1 VTGSSEVDFD
11 WNDIPL
17 LLALARTGSM
27 NAAGKRLGVDPS
39 TISRRLAATEAALQT
54 PLFVRGPTGYQPTD
68 AGRVF
73 LENAGRIDGQV
84 RDMLVDTRAE
94 ADGVGGEVRLTAID
108 FMFSEWLAAHLPA
121 LVAAHPALQLQL
133 IASNQSLSFTHRETD
148 LALRLARP
156 RDDAALVMRK
166 VGELGFA
173 VYAQA
178 CFAGT
183 PRERWGEL
191 PWLVYGPEL
200 AETPEMR
207 WIARHVPGARRVIQV
222 SSVATLRSAC
232 VAGLGLA
239 LLPHVVPE
247 AGGVRRLG
255 QGVELH
261 RDVWLLSHRATGR
274 IARYRA
280 VSDWLV
286 KAFETDASRL
296 RGEQAAAGP
305 GGGAGQP

>member
-1 VTGSSEVDFD
+1 MTGSSQVDFD

-17 LLALARTGSM
+17 LLALAQTGSM
-27 NAAGKRLGVDPS
+27 NAAGKRLGMDPS
-39 TISRRLAATEAALQT
+39 TISRRLAATEGALET
-54 PLFVRGPTGYQPTD
+54 PLFVRGPGGYQPTD

-73 LENAGRIDGQV
+73 LENAERIYGQV

-94 ADGVGGEVRLTAID
+94 ADGVGGVVRLTAID
-108 FMFSEWLAAHLPA
+108 FMFGEWLVAHLPA
-121 LVAAHPALQLQL
+121 LVAAHPGLQLQL

-148 LALRLARP
+148 FALRLARP
-156 RDDAALVMRK
+156 QEDAALVMRK

-173 VYAQA
+173 VYAQT
-178 CFAGT
+178 CFADT
-183 PRERWGEL
+183 PRERWDEL

-207 WIARHVPGARRVIQV
+207 WIARHVPGARRVVQV

-232 VAGLGLA
+232 LAGLGLA

-247 AGGVRRLG
+247 ADGMCRLG
-255 QGVELH
+255 AGVELH
-261 RDVWLLSHRATGR
+261 REVWLLSHRATGR

-286 KAFETDASRL
+286 KAFETDAARL
-296 RGEQAAAGP
+296 RGERAAPGP
-305 GGGAGQP
+305 DS